1 MIEDI
6 IILGLA
12 AFARFAQGNGHAG
25 PGRWLLLPIMLAAA
39 WFGPLDRQPMN
50 SPEMYAIMLMALAG
64 WATVAFGYTK
74 WGNWQYSLVRYSLLP
89 LITTGA
95 AFQLTGETWLL
106 PYLLVGPIL
115 TLIYYFVA
123 QHKPQW
129 LKDIVGNRD
138 VAAALAG
145 LTVGTLVLL

>member
-6 IILGLA
+6 IIIGLA
-12 AFARFAQGNGHAG
+12 AFARYLQGNGHAG

-64 WATVAFGYTK
+64 WATVAVGYTK
-74 WGNWQYSLVRYSLLP
+74 WGNWQYSLVRYSLVILGASFFAFYITGRDE
-89 LITTGA
+89 LIWYIYA
-95 AFQLTGETWLL
+95 
-106 PYLLVGPIL
+106 GPVL
-115 TLIYYFVA
+115 NAIYYFIGE
-123 QHKPQW
+123 HKPAILSKW
-129 LKDIVGNRD
+129 FGNYD

-145 LTVGTLVLL
+145 ATVGTLVLL